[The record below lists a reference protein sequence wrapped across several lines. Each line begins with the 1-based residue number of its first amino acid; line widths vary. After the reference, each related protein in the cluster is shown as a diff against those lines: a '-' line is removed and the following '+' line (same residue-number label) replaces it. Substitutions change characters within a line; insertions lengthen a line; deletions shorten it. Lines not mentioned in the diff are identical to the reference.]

1 MKINPVKS
9 ILILAMMAALPLAAA
24 DWLTYGGDPQRTGW
38 AKAETKIGKESVKK
52 LELAWKTKTGNVNKE
67 LNSLTAPVIFENSY
81 TPTGVKDVVVVAGA
95 SDNLYAIDSDNGK
108 IIWSKNFQT
117 EGQPKQQPN
126 WLCPNALNAT
136 PVIQRSSFFLNP
148 VYAIASDGKVH
159 SLNLVNGEDTIPP
172 TQFVPPFSKSWSL
185 NLVDGVL
192 YTTISQ
198 GCNGAKSG
206 VYAMDLSMPNRPVTF
221 FLSAPHGGGVWGRA
235 GAAISNGKVWGET
248 GDGPYDAGKQR
259 LTDSVFSLAGKEL
272 KLADYYTPA
281 NREWI
286 TKKDLDMG
294 NMSPAVF
301 KFQKW
306 ELVAAAGK
314 EGVIYLLDAAAPG
327 GADHRT
333 PLYRSALYANEDV
346 DFAGRGFWGAFA
358 TWENPK
364 GERWLYAPAWGPK
377 HSRSVF
383 PQSHGEA
390 PNGSIMAFKV
400 EAKEGKPVLTPAW
413 ISRDFNVPEPPVVAN
428 GVVLALSSGEYVRQV
443 SPEGRLLTSKQ
454 RADASKAAV
463 LYALDSET
471 GKELWSSGDA
481 IGGFTHFSGI
491 AVAGGRVYVS
501 AYDGTVYCFAIRE

>member
-1 MKINPVKS
+1 MKS
-9 ILILAMMAALPLAAA
+9 MLILTMTAALPLAAA
-24 DWLTYGGDPQRTGW
+24 DWLTYAGDAQRTGW
-38 AKAETKIGKESVKK
+38 AKGETKIGKESVRK
-52 LELAWKTKTGNVNKE
+52 LGLAWKTKTDNVNKE

-81 TPTGVKDVVVVAGA
+81 TPTGVKDMVVVAGA
-95 SDNLYAIDSDNGK
+95 SDNLYAIDGDSGK
-108 IIWSKNFQT
+108 IVWSKKFQT
-117 EGQPKQQPN
+117 EGVSKQQPN

-136 PVIQRSSFFLNP
+136 PVIQRGSFFSNT
-148 VYAIASDGKVH
+148 VYAIASDGKLH
-159 SLNLVNGEDTIPP
+159 AMNLVNGEDTIPP
-172 TQFVPPFSKSWSL
+172 TQFVPPFSKNWSL

-206 VYAMDLSMPNRPVTF
+206 IYSMDLSKPERPVTF
-221 FLSAPHGGGVWGRA
+221 FLAALNGGGIWGRA
-235 GAAISNGKVWGET
+235 GAAISNGKLWAET
-248 GDGPYDAGKQR
+248 GDGPYDAAKQR
-259 LTDSVFSLAGKEL
+259 LTDSVFSVAVKDLRL
-272 KLADYYTPA
+272 SDYYTPA

-294 NMSPAVF
+294 NLSPAVF
-301 KFQKW
+301 KFQQW

-333 PLYRSALYANEDV
+333 PLFRSALYANEDV

-358 TWENPK
+358 TWEDPK

-377 HSRSVF
+377 HSKSAVF
-383 PQSHGEA
+383 PLSYGDA

-428 GVVLALSSGEYVRQV
+428 GVVLALSSGENVRQL
-443 SPEGRLLTSKQ
+443 SPEGRLLTSAQ
-454 RADASKAAV
+454 RAETSKPAV
-463 LYALDSET
+463 LYALDAET
-471 GKELWSSGDA
+471 GKELWSSGNA

-491 AVAGGRVYVS
+491 AVSSGRVFVS
-501 AYDGTVYCFAIRE
+501 AYDGTVYCFAVKE